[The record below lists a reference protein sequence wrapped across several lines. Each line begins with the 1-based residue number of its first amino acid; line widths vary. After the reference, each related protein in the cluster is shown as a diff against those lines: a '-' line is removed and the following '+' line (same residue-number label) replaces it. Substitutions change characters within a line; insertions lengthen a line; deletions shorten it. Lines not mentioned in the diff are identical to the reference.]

1 MKRSL
6 AILTVILLTMFTVSA
21 QDKVALNKPIV
32 SLSGTKGYIT
42 INELTAG
49 IGLGDV
55 SVPYSKSFFGFTT
68 IHGYQINESFV
79 VGGGTGVS
87 FYNGGTFIPVFADV
101 RYRFLIKINTF
112 TPYLFG
118 DGGFLI
124 NTTGGM
130 KMFING
136 GAGVRY
142 TINNQIGINFG
153 TGLWIQYGDTRDS
166 FVNFK
171 LGVTFKPK

>member
-1 MKRSL
+1 MKRTP
-6 AILTVILLTMFTVSA
+6 AILTIILLTMFTVSA
-21 QDKVALNKPIV
+21 QDMVVPNKPIV
-32 SLSGTKGYIT
+32 TLSGTRGYIT
-42 INELTAG
+42 INELTTG
-49 IGLGDV
+49 VGLGVV

-68 IHGYQINESFV
+68 IHSYQINESFV

-101 RYRFLIKINTF
+101 RYRFLINTL

-118 DGGFLI
+118 DGGLLV
-124 NTTGGM
+124 NTAGGTKLFM
-130 KMFING
+130 NG

-142 TINNQIGINFG
+142 TINKKFGLNFG
-153 TGLWIQYGDTRDS
+153 TGIWTQYGNARDS
-166 FVNFK
+166 FINFK